1 MQRCH
6 IVTGARDASRTQ
18 SRVSGDACPVHNQD
32 LHASIQIVIALWQR
46 NTSTLPSEEKR
57 RNSSVW
63 SNSWGRQRGSV
74 YDTTVRSQS
83 VLSITWGTRRIHS
96 CFSDRGNPQRFVAAP
111 LMRKMFAAR
120 GRKHHHTGYNMTTL
134 TTNRCS
140 RAWSA
145 MGARW
150 VPGCVFWSR
159 VRLISLMHWRPAKYC
174 GGYGND

>member
-63 SNSWGRQRGSV
+63 SNSWGWQRGSV
-74 YDTTVRSQS
+74 YDTRSLYS
-83 VLSITWGTRRIHS
+83 RSLEVLVESIRALATEETHSDSLQLLWCGKCLRPGAGSITIQDTTWQPWRPTVAVE
-96 CFSDRGNPQRFVAAP
+96 RG
-111 LMRKMFAAR
+111 L
-120 GRKHHHTGYNMTTL
+120 
-134 TTNRCS
+134 
-140 RAWSA
+140 
-145 MGARW
+145 RW
-150 VPGCVFWSR
+150 VRVGYQGAFSGRVCV
-159 VRLISLMHWRPAKYC
+159 
-174 GGYGND
+174 